1 MPRRRVG
8 RREAE
13 VSKEHASEDRLIE
26 LYIEH
31 CMPPP
36 PWIRWDP
43 SHMLGL
49 EWKLAVL
56 ESRPSQYSPVELS
69 RLRCADEWDTLTGG
83 EPGRPLDNNA
93 AFEYSGRRIGGDAP
107 YVHQLL
113 HSPPPAGAS
122 DFSDPL
128 PEWDSPEWRHFCK
141 CPHEWTISGA
151 RLTLHECMG
160 LKPPGCDSESR
171 DRWMQDVCMASHPN
185 DWGWLHW
192 LEDPERWSLR
202 PLDGHD
208 RVYILSEE
216 HRRRNIEATIFFAD
230 RDRAKFAVLNALRG
244 RAESAATQI
253 RRREAQLASV
263 RNELI
268 A

>member
-8 RREAE
+8 RREAD
-13 VSKEHASEDRLIE
+13 VSKEHANDDRLLE

-83 EPGRPLDNNA
+83 EPGWPQDNNVA
-93 AFEYSGRRIGGDAP
+93 PDFSAMMP
-107 YVHQLL
+107 YVHKLIQ
-113 HSPPPAGAS
+113 SPPPAGAS

-128 PEWDSPEWRHFCK
+128 PEWDSPEWRDLCK
-141 CPHEWTISGA
+141 CPDRGTIFGA
-151 RLTLHECMG
+151 HLTLRQSMG
-160 LKPPGCDSESR
+160 LKPPGCDFER
-171 DRWMQDVCMASHPN
+171 QERWMQDVCRASHPN
-185 DWGWLHW
+185 DWGWLD
-192 LEDPERWSLR
+192 DPERWGLR

-216 HRRRNIEATIFFAD
+216 ERRCQIEGTRRSAN

-253 RRREAQLASV
+253 RRREA
-263 RNELI
+263 
-268 A
+268 

>member
-1 MPRRRVG
+1 MERSCRCCSSWRCSVFAASRSSSAPSGRTSSGCMRGVPPCRPGRSGSPASLPPFAHMPRRRVG

-13 VSKEHASEDRLIE
+13 VSQEHASEDRLIE

-93 AFEYSGRRIGGDAP
+93 AFEYSGRRLGGDAP

-113 HSPPPAGAS
+113 NSPPPAGAS

-141 CPHEWTISGA
+141 CPHEWTISSAHWTLRECTWGSA
-151 RLTLHECMG
+151 R
-160 LKPPGCDSESR
+160 R
-171 DRWMQDVCMASHPN
+171 A
-185 DWGWLHW
+185 
-192 LEDPERWSLR
+192 
-202 PLDGHD
+202 
-208 RVYILSEE
+208 
-216 HRRRNIEATIFFAD
+216 ATS
-230 RDRAKFAVLNALRG
+230 N
-244 RAESAATQI
+244 AESVGCKTRLPGEPSQ
-253 RRREAQLASV
+253 RLGLAG
-263 RNELI
+263 
-268 A
+268 